1 MFFILYLRVQYLISK
16 ADVLIGAITR
26 RMTQKRALF
35 ILLIG
40 VVAIFIAYPLLRQ
53 PPDPDLGY
61 TYKVINAYP
70 HNPDAFTQ
78 GLVLHNGLLY
88 EGTGQRGQSSVRI
101 VEPETGE
108 ITRIHHMPPEYFGEG
123 IAVFGDR
130 IIQVTWQSRVGF
142 VYDIHSL
149 EVLDTFSISTEGWGL
164 TSDGVSLIL
173 SDGTPTLH
181 FLDPETFEETRTVEV
196 HEGDEAVELIN
207 ELEYIDGEIYANI
220 WTTDLI
226 ARIDPLSGSVNGWL
240 DLSGLRDYID
250 EDTSIDVL
258 NGIAYDDETG
268 HIFVTGKLWP
278 LLFEI
283 ELTPSE

>member
-1 MFFILYLRVQYLISK
+1 MVGVIK
-16 ADVLIGAITR
+16 R
-26 RMTQKRALF
+26 RMTQKRVLF

-40 VVAIFIAYPLLRQ
+40 VVAIFITYPLLHQ
-53 PPDPDLGY
+53 PPESDLGY
-61 TYKVINAYP
+61 TYTVINAYP
-70 HNPDAFTQ
+70 HDPDAFTQ
-78 GLVLHNGLLY
+78 GLVLHNGILY

-101 VEPETGE
+101 VELETGE

-123 IAVFGDR
+123 IALFGDR
-130 IIQVTWQSRVGF
+130 IIQITWQSRVGF

-149 EVLDTFSISTEGWGL
+149 EVLDTFNISTEGWGL
-164 TSDGVSLIL
+164 TSDGASLIL

-181 FLDPETFEETRTVEV
+181 FLDPETFEETRIVEV
-196 HEGDEAVELIN
+196 HEGDETVELIN
-207 ELEYIDGEIYANI
+207 ELEYIDGEVYANI

-240 DLSGLRDYID
+240 DLSGLKDYID
-250 EDTSIDVL
+250 EGTSIDVL

-283 ELTPSE
+283 ELTLSG

>member
-1 MFFILYLRVQYLISK
+1 
-16 ADVLIGAITR
+16 
-26 RMTQKRALF
+26 MTQKRALF

-70 HNPDAFTQ
+70 HDPDAFTQ
-78 GLVLHNGLLY
+78 GLVFHNGLLY

-142 VYDIHSL
+142 VYDIHRL
-149 EVLDTFSISTEGWGL
+149 EVLGTFSISTEGWGL
-164 TSDGVSLIL
+164 TGDGASLIL

-196 HEGDEAVELIN
+196 HEGDEGVELIN
-207 ELEYIDGEIYANI
+207 ELEYIDGEVYANI

-240 DLSGLRDYID
+240 DLSGLRDYFD
-250 EDTSIDVL
+250 EDTSLDVL
-258 NGIAYDDETG
+258 NGIAYDDGTG

>member
-1 MFFILYLRVQYLISK
+1 MV
-16 ADVLIGAITR
+16 GAITR

-40 VVAIFIAYPLLRQ
+40 VVAIFITYPLLRQ
-53 PPDPDLGY
+53 PHDPDLGY
-61 TYKVINAYP
+61 TYTVINAYP
-70 HNPDAFTQ
+70 HDPDAFTQ

-101 VEPETGE
+101 VELETGE

-123 IAVFGDR
+123 IAIFGDR

-164 TSDGVSLIL
+164 TSDGASLIL

-196 HEGDEAVELIN
+196 HEGDEAVDLIN
-207 ELEYIDGEIYANI
+207 ELEYIDGEVYANI

-226 ARIDPLSGSVNGWL
+226 ARIDPVSGSVNGWL
-240 DLSGLRDYID
+240 DLSGLKDYID
-250 EDTSIDVL
+250 EGASIDVL

-283 ELTPSE
+283 ELTLSR